1 MPFKFSGLGKAYVLV
16 DGEYKELGSV
26 IEPFDLELSQNNED
40 APVERYLSY
49 SFKSMEFTAK
59 ISNPKGLMIYLQ
71 TGNDLYLRFPK
82 KLRRK
87 RRRG

>member
-40 APVERYLSY
+40 APVERYLS
-49 SFKSMEFTAK
+49 SFKPMEFTAK
-59 ISNPKGLMIYLQ
+59 ISNLKGLMIYLQ

-82 KLRRK
+82 KLRRR